1 MRKCVN
7 NSRIIKSFLLVLMII
22 ILFSCENDQ
31 SSMQDRPANSKIL
44 PKAYVIG
51 VTEGNI
57 TSAASIRI
65 DFSIDIELIKNGGD
79 FINEDIFSFT
89 PTIDGKVYW
98 NGNSSLTFQPDSPL
112 KNGKS
117 YNGRVDLS
125 KLFKIDDDQNKLFK
139 FEINVIP
146 MQLTIKTNELQ
157 PYPDKDLK
165 FSFLTGKII
174 SSDAIDNEQLA
185 NLITAEQDGKTL
197 EIVFS
202 NSDNADIKEF
212 KVENIE
218 RKEVESKVLLKWN
231 GGKIGS
237 PDVGTMDII
246 VPSVNIFEFINIKVV
261 NTPSQYVEIAFSDPI
276 EKSLKLEGIVYLTE
290 YDNVKYDIELNK
302 VLIYTNSTQTGDA
315 IVVIKKEL
323 RNTNGANLEQD
334 YLKKIHFSQIMP
346 AIKFIDDGGIMP
358 GNENWL
364 LHFEAVNLNKVDIII
379 RKIFADNVKQFL
391 QVNDLDGNYQLD
403 RVSKIIHKE
412 QIDLNL
418 LSSENNGNWNN
429 YAIDLS
435 NMIDEDEQGI
445 YRIQLRFKKEYSL
458 FDCTDY
464 NDIDDED
471 SYYNYGY
478 SNYYESEYYYP
489 RGYRWSERDNPCS
502 VSYYNYDRFIEKNV
516 LASNIGLIVKGDKN
530 NGYTVF
536 ATDLRTAEVI
546 EGLEISVYDFQQQII
561 TERITN
567 SDGITTFHSKTEEP
581 WLIMANRD
589 GEFAYIKIKG
599 GNSLSYSR
607 FDTKGIMPNNGIA
620 AFIYGDRGVWRPG
633 DTLFLTMIAMNI
645 NDKLPEN
652 HPAKLKLYNPKSKII
667 VEKTLPTSINGFY
680 SFVIATSPDDI
691 TGIWR
696 AEFTLGGSSF
706 SKRLRIENLKPNRLK
721 ISLNFDNKTL
731 ITDKNKATIKVR
743 WLHGGIASGLKAD
756 ITATLRTTNTIF
768 DKYKEYIFNDIGRY
782 FSPDEI
788 TVLDK
793 KLNNKGEL
801 IFNVDLPPSKRAPG
815 KLKVTFLTR
824 ITEKGGDF
832 SISQDNMIYSPF
844 DTYVGIKLPDDKGS
858 SGYMEVDKSHRFNI
872 ATVDAKGN
880 PVSVSKLQVE
890 IYKISW
896 SWWYGHRNG
905 NSPDYIQSDFSNLVY
920 SSTISSKN
928 GKASFDFEISYPM
941 WGNYYVKVFD
951 QGSGHSCGTRFYMD
965 WPSWYS
971 REDRSAPG
979 DASLLSLTADK
990 KKYNVGDTVIISLP
1004 TPANSNMLVSLES
1017 NNTII
1022 NTWWQKTT
1030 PEESLIKFVATE
1042 TMAPNIYAAISVIQP
1057 YGINQNDL
1065 PARMYGVIPIMIE
1078 DKLTVLEPVLSV
1090 PDEIRPNT
1098 EYNIVVTE
1106 HNNRKMTYTV
1116 AVVDDGLLDLTKF
1129 KTPAP
1134 HKFFYAKQALAL
1146 RTWDLYD
1153 FVITAFKGNITRTFA
1168 IGGSDFEDDN
1178 GVVKKKANR
1187 FKPVVTFLGPFTLD
1201 AGQSVEH
1208 KIMMSNYVG
1217 SVRVMLVAGND
1228 GAFGQAEK
1236 TIPVKQPLMVL
1247 TTIPRVLAPGESIV
1261 LPVSVFSMDENI
1273 NKVSVKLITNDNFK
1287 AALSEKQIEF
1297 NQPGE
1302 KIVYFDVDVN
1312 DFDGVGEIRAVVTSG
1327 KESAY
1332 NEVEIQIRNPNPR
1345 TYFVKNFKV
1354 DKGKKLIYHP
1364 EFKGVIGSNDLTFSV
1379 SSMPQI
1385 NLEKRLNYLIQYPYH
1400 CIEQTTSAAFPQ
1412 LFLNEMTQLS
1422 DKQKEKSEVHISTAI
1437 SRISKMQLID
1447 GGFSYWPGR
1456 LTASDWG
1463 TTYAGHYLLKAQQ
1476 KGYSISH
1483 SLLNNWKSYQKKS
1496 STGWNPKYNSN
1507 GMINNDLTQA
1517 YRLFSLALAGSPNLG
1532 AMNRMREMKGLHIQA
1547 KYQLASAYA
1556 ILGQKSVAQKLIANA
1571 TYEAPVR
1578 NYWKYNYGSET
1589 RDKAMMVETLYLL
1602 DDDEA
1607 IPLVMDIAKDLRSN
1621 MWMSTQTTAFSL
1633 NAVSLFTQNNKAD
1646 DTYSFKYKWDDG
1658 WSDEIIPVKPIYE
1671 KKLTANQDENLKFE
1685 NTSDA
1690 DVFVT
1695 ITTSGIPAL
1704 GEIMEEQ
1711 KNLKLAVVYKD
1722 MDGRVV
1728 DITSLKH
1735 GTDFY
1740 AQITVTNPGKYGDI
1754 ENLALSQLFPSG
1766 WEIINTRVFDIG
1778 AELKSD
1784 DADYT
1789 DYRDD
1794 GVNFFFS
1801 LQRGSR
1807 KKFIVLLNAAYRGKY
1822 FLPATQ
1828 CGDMYNNNVRA
1839 VTGGG
1844 WVLVE

>member
-1 MRKCVN
+1 MRKYIN
-7 NSRIIKSFLLVLMII
+7 NTEIMKSLLIVFMILL
-22 ILFSCENDQ
+22 LFSCGNNK
-31 SSMQDRPANSKIL
+31 SSMQEKPTNSRIL

-51 VTEGNI
+51 VTEGNV
-57 TSAASIRI
+57 TSAAAIRI
-65 DFSIDIELIKNGGD
+65 DFSIDIELIKDGGD
-79 FINEDIFSFT
+79 IIKEDIFSFT
-89 PTIDGKVYW
+89 PSINGKVYW

-112 KNGKS
+112 KNGATYHGS
-117 YNGRVDLS
+117 VDLS
-125 KLFKIDDDQNKLFK
+125 KLFKMDENQDEIFK
-139 FEINVIP
+139 FEINVLP
-146 MQLTIKTNELQ
+146 MQLTVKSNDLQ
-157 PYPDKDLK
+157 PYPGKVLN
-165 FSFLTGKII
+165 FCFLTGKII
-174 SSDAIDNEQLA
+174 SSDIINNEQLA
-185 NLITAEQDGKTL
+185 DLITAEQDGKKL

-202 NSDNADIKEF
+202 DSDKADVKEF

-218 RKEVESKVLLKWN
+218 RKDVESTVILQWD
-231 GGKIGS
+231 GKKINS
-237 PDVGTMDII
+237 QDVGTMEIL
-246 VPSVNIFEFINIKVV
+246 VPSLNIFEFTNIKVV
-261 NTPSQYVEIAFSDPI
+261 NTPSQYVEITFSDPI
-276 EKSLKLEGIVYLTE
+276 EKSHKLEGIVYLAE
-290 YDNVKYDIELNK
+290 NNNVKYDIESNK
-302 VLIYTNSTQTGDA
+302 IKIYTNSVQTGDA
-315 IVVIKKEL
+315 VVAIKKEL
-323 RNTNGANLEQD
+323 RNTNGVNLDED
-334 YLKKIHFSQIMP
+334 YLKKIHFGQIMP
-346 AIKFIDDGGIMP
+346 AIRFIDDGGIMP
-358 GNENWL
+358 GNENWS
-364 LHFEAVNLNKVDIII
+364 LHFEAVNLSKVDIII

-391 QVNDLDGNYQLD
+391 QVNDIDGNYQLD
-403 RVSKIIHKE
+403 RVSRIIHRE
-412 QIDLNL
+412 QVDLNL
-418 LSSENNGNWNN
+418 VSSENNGRWNN

-435 NMIDEDEQGI
+435 NMIHEDEQGI
-445 YRIQLRFKKEYSL
+445 YRVQLRFKKEYSL
-458 FDCTDY
+458 FDCADN
-464 NDIDDED
+464 NDIDDEN

-516 LASNIGLIVKGDKN
+516 FASNIGLIVKGGKH

-536 ATDLRTAEVI
+536 TTDLRTADVI
-546 EGLEISVYDFQQQII
+546 EGLEISVYDFQQQLI
-561 TERITN
+561 TKRSTN
-567 SDGITTFHSKTEEP
+567 SNGIATFSLKAEEP
-581 WLIMANRD
+581 WLIVASRD

-599 GNSLSYSR
+599 NNSLSYSR
-607 FDTKGIMPNNGIA
+607 FDTKGVMPNNGIA

-645 NDKLPEN
+645 NGRLPEN
-652 HPAKLKLYNPKSKII
+652 HPATLKLYNPRSKII
-667 VEKTLPTSINGFY
+667 VEKTMSTSINGFY
-680 SFVIATSPDDI
+680 TFAVTTSPDDI
-691 TGIWR
+691 SGIWR

-731 ITDKNKATIKVR
+731 IPEKNKASIKVR

-756 ITATLRTTNTIF
+756 IVATLRMTSTVF
-768 DKYKEYIFNDIGRY
+768 DKYKEYSFNDIGRY
-782 FSPDEI
+782 FAPDEI

-793 KLNNKGEL
+793 ELNKNGEL
-801 IFNVDLPPSKRAPG
+801 NFNVDLPPSKRAPG

-824 ITEKGGDF
+824 VTEKGGDF

-844 DTYVGIKLPDDKGS
+844 DTYVGIKLPDDKGRT
-858 SGYMEVDKSHRFNI
+858 GYLEVDKPHRFNV
-872 ATVDAKGN
+872 ATVDAKGD
-880 PVSVSKLQVE
+880 PVSVSNLQVE

-905 NSPDYIQSDFSNLVY
+905 SSPGYIQSDYSNRVY
-920 SSTISSKN
+920 SNIITSKK

-951 QGSGHSCGTRFYMD
+951 PGSGHSCGIRFYMD

-979 DASLLSLTADK
+979 DASLLSLTTDK
-990 KKYNVGDTVIISLP
+990 KKYNVGDTVIVSLP

-1030 PEESLIKFVATE
+1030 PEESLIKFVAME
-1042 TMAPNIYAAISVIQP
+1042 NMPPNIYAAISVIQP

-1065 PARMYGVIPIMIE
+1065 PTRMYGVIPIMVE
-1078 DKLTVLEPVLSV
+1078 DQQTVLEPVLSV

-1098 EYNIVVTE
+1098 EYTIKVSE
-1106 HNNRKMTYTV
+1106 QNNNKMTYTI

-1134 HKFFYAKQALAL
+1134 HKSFYAKQSLVL

-1153 FVITAFKGNITRTFA
+1153 YVMTAFKGNITRTFA
-1168 IGGSDFEDDN
+1168 IGGSDLEEDE
-1178 GVVKKKANR
+1178 GPVKKKANR

-1208 KIMMSNYVG
+1208 KVMMSNYVG

-1228 GAFGQAEK
+1228 GAFGQADK

-1247 TTIPRVLAPGESIV
+1247 TTIPRVLAPGEMIV
-1261 LPVSVFSMDENI
+1261 LPVSVFSMDEKI
-1273 NKVSVKLITNDNFK
+1273 KKVKVKLITNDNFK
-1287 AALSEKQIEF
+1287 TVLSEKLIEF
-1297 NQPGE
+1297 EQPGE

-1312 DFDGVGEIRAVVTSG
+1312 HIDGVGEIRAEVASG

-1354 DKGKKLIYHP
+1354 DKGKKLIYQP
-1364 EFKGVIGSNDLTFSV
+1364 EFNGVTGSNELTFSV
-1379 SSMPQI
+1379 SSIPQV
-1385 NLEKRLNYLIQYPYH
+1385 NLEKRLNYLIKYPYH
-1400 CIEQTTSAAFPQ
+1400 CIEQTTSSAFPQ

-1422 DKQKEKSEVHISTAI
+1422 DKQKEKIEIHISSAI
-1437 SRISKMQLID
+1437 SRISKMQLRN

-1463 TTYAGHYLLKAQQ
+1463 TTYAGHYLIKAQQ

-1483 SLLNNWKSYQKKS
+1483 SLMNNWKSYQKKS
-1496 STGWNPKYNSN
+1496 STSWNPKYNSN

-1517 YRLFSLALAGSPNLG
+1517 YRLFTLALVGSPNLG
-1532 AMNRMREMKGLHIQA
+1532 AMNRMREMDGLHIQA

-1556 ILGQKSVAQKLIANA
+1556 IVGQKGVAQKLITNA
-1571 TYEAPVR
+1571 TYEVPVR
-1578 NYWKYNYGSET
+1578 NYWRYNYGSET

-1633 NAVSLFTQNNKAD
+1633 NAISLFTNNNKSD
-1646 DTYSFKYKWDDG
+1646 DAYSFKYKWNNN
-1658 WSDEIIPVKPIYE
+1658 WSEEIIPVKPIFELKLPVGNNE
-1671 KKLTANQDENLKFE
+1671 KLKVE
-1685 NTSDA
+1685 NTSNA

-1695 ITTSGIPAL
+1695 VTTSGIPAL
-1704 GEIMEEQ
+1704 GEIIEEQ
-1711 KNLKLAVVYKD
+1711 KNLKLTVVYKN
-1722 MDGRVV
+1722 MDGREI
-1728 DITSLKH
+1728 DIINLKH
-1735 GTDFY
+1735 GIDFY
-1740 AQITVTNPGKYGDI
+1740 AQITVTNSGKYGDI
-1754 ENLALSQLFPSG
+1754 ENLALNQLFPSG
-1766 WEIINTRVFDIG
+1766 WEIINNRVFDIG

-1784 DADYT
+1784 DADYV

-1794 GVNFFFS
+1794 GVNFFFG
-1801 LQRGSR
+1801 LQRGEK

-1822 FLPATQ
+1822 FLPSIQ
-1828 CGDMYNNNVRA
+1828 CGDMYNNNVVA
-1839 VTGGG
+1839 VIRGG